1 MNLFNGD
8 FFLNTKSM
16 VDSLHQFTI
25 SIIDDIK
32 DIVTEVAEE
41 VLKQDT
47 DSTEIE
53 VTKIDSINKGN

>member
-1 MNLFNGD
+1 
-8 FFLNTKSM
+8 M